1 MGTSGPEEEDDG
13 FYNDDEEEEHGDFVW
28 DKPILVKECYARHG
42 GLQRSETALPS
53 IILFNLALAN
63 HLSAIGK
70 IKTVVANDDDDDEEE
85 EEKGDNACRTTT
97 TSAVDVAN
105 ANERLR
111 KATELYRLS
120 LQLQTVGSSTQI
132 GELLFLS
139 CLNNLG
145 NACGLL
151 GDDKA
156 EDRAHEQLLSALMYL
171 TQTCSNNDDPQR
183 QQQQRQRQRRQQ

>member
-1 MGTSGPEEEDDG
+1 MGIE
-13 FYNDDEEEEHGDFVW
+13 
-28 DKPILVKECYARHG
+28 A
-42 GLQRSETALPS
+42 
-53 IILFNLALAN
+53 
-63 HLSAIGK
+63 
-70 IKTVVANDDDDDEEE
+70 VVAND
-85 EEKGDNACRTTT
+85 G
-97 TSAVDVAN
+97 VDAG

-120 LQLQTVGSSTQI
+120 LQLQTVGLSTQI

-183 QQQQRQRQRRQQ
+183 QQQRQRQRRQQKRARRDRVHRYESFFRNIFKKESSNKAP

>member
-1 MGTSGPEEEDDG
+1 MGIE
-13 FYNDDEEEEHGDFVW
+13 
-28 DKPILVKECYARHG
+28 A
-42 GLQRSETALPS
+42 
-53 IILFNLALAN
+53 
-63 HLSAIGK
+63 
-70 IKTVVANDDDDDEEE
+70 VVAND
-85 EEKGDNACRTTT
+85 G
-97 TSAVDVAN
+97 VDAG

-151 GDDKA
+151 GDVRA

-171 TQTCSNNDDPQR
+171 TQTCSNNDDPR
-183 QQQQRQRQRRQQ
+183 QQQRQRQRRQQKRDTRRRV